1 MSDALW
7 RAWRDAREK
16 DLAAWPLDELVK
28 LRDRLGIKVDP
39 RRDYSLADLIATE
52 ELARLRDPEDEDPM
66 GTALPGAVLEQV
78 EDDAADEMVILDYP
92 PADVTGVP
100 WDIANPEDIKMT
112 ILKDNNPYDIST
124 SSGWFIYE
132 VILPEVMRKF
142 FSKNADYGDQH
153 RTGLGIKAEFVGLHR
168 KFAKL
173 KAFFWDNQEMN
184 HETGEEMLQDV
195 IGACLL
201 MLDLMNLEETRRRAV
216 VNEEDMPDPAAY

>member
-1 MSDALW
+1 MGDELY
-7 RAWRDAREK
+7 RAWLDARVK
-16 DLAAWPLDELVK
+16 DLDSWKLDELVK
-28 LRDRLGIKVDP
+28 RRNALGLR
-39 RRDYSLADLIATE
+39 RRGDYSIPQVIAEE
-52 ELARLRDPEDEDPM
+52 ELRQIREGSDLPAIPGEILEAIEADPPLKYQWDPK
-66 GTALPGAVLEQV
+66 APIV
-78 EDDAADEMVILDYP
+78 EIQ
-92 PADVTGVP
+92 
-100 WDIANPEDIKMT
+100 
-112 ILKDNNPYDIST
+112 DNNPYHIST

-173 KAFFWDNQEMN
+173 KAFFWDGQEMN
-184 HETGEEMLQDV
+184 HETGEEMLHDV

-201 MLDLMNLEETRRRAV
+201 MLDLMNQEKLRERSV

>member
-1 MSDALW
+1 MGDELL
-7 RAWRDAREK
+7 RAWKDARERE
-16 DLAAWPLDELVK
+16 LASWPLNELVM
-28 LRDRLGIKVDP
+28 
-39 RRDYSLADLIATE
+39 RRDSLGLKMDPKQSYNMAEAVADE
-52 ELARLRDPEDEDPM
+52 EMRQIREGSDLPQV
-66 GTALPGAVLEQV
+66 PGAILEAI
-78 EDDAADEMVILDYP
+78 EADP
-92 PADVTGVP
+92 PAKYTYKD
-100 WDIANPEDIKMT
+100 WDIANPEDIEMT
-112 ILKDNNPYDIST
+112 TLKDNNPYHIST

-201 MLDLMNLEETRRRAV
+201 MLDLMNWEEAKRRAV
-216 VNEEDMPDPAAY
+216 VEDDDMPDPAAY